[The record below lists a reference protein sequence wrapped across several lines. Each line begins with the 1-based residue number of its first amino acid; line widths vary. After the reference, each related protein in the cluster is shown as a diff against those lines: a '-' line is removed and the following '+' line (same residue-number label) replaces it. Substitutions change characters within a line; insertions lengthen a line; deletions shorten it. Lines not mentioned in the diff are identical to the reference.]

1 MDVLATLIAAKV
13 VGDETLK
20 RCINYSFFF
29 FKLYPAECDINC
41 CISDGC
47 RWMNGRPDVG
57 GRLITGPSYLL
68 FIGIDEGT
76 YWYQVVDVG
85 N

>member
-1 MDVLATLIAAKV
+1 
-13 VGDETLK
+13 
-20 RCINYSFFF
+20 
-29 FKLYPAECDINC
+29 
-41 CISDGC
+41 
-47 RWMNGRPDVG
+47 MNGRPDVG